1 MGPEIAPIHNHVVVF
16 GERHLRYVLVL
27 LMNYYNDA
35 RTHLSLKDAPVP
47 CAAEIAGRII
57 CRPIL
62 GGLHH
67 LAGDLRLERTCTY
80 IQDAVAQFVFKY
92 SIPDISLAICSS
104 EFHSSTV
111 P

>member
-16 GERHLRYVLVL
+16 GERHLRYVLLL

-35 RTHLSLKDAPVP
+35 RTHLSLKDAPVRRRDSR
-47 CAAEIAGRII
+47 AHYLLTNL
-57 CRPIL
+57 L